1 MAFLSDLAN
10 GLIKSV
16 TGQDPSALAAQA
28 EAAQQQLTL
37 AFETMIIL
45 QAVMAAELLIIAAL
59 IFKEK

>member
-1 MAFLSDLAN
+1 MAFLSDVAN
-10 GLIKSV
+10 GLIKAV
-16 TGQDPSALAAQA
+16 TGQDPATLAAQA
-28 EAAQQQLTL
+28 EQAQEQLTL